1 LKLNPKLVALIAIL
15 LIVTVGTVVVFQP
28 FLGQNTTLSIS
39 QIYVDPQ
46 GGAVGDEWRGSYWN
60 ILTYINANDDLAGVV
75 LPEGQKTS
83 ITFDGAVQQLES
95 GAKVEIKIDPQ
106 TPYLIRDIQEKTVA
120 VAPPAKSNDGGQ
132 TVSALDLRYYG
143 WAELSWR
150 IYTPFVVSVYK
161 DGSLVGS
168 KTLNMQ
174 GQSQVQTISTSEG
187 EIRIENLGVLGGQYL
202 SPNTPSQISIFKG
215 APYVYD
221 WAQIQSMVNYA
232 SGGSDTYAKYW
243 YGMTLQNGYAVSPT
257 IIINM
262 QATTIF
268 NGYPGWLGSGG
279 NPSPVRPVLFTNDKT
294 SLPVEKRSFSCL
306 TEWLQSKGVAN
317 LASSLFNTRDTG
329 DSGALWQSAS
339 FVTDTNGQTALKL
352 EIPWGAF
359 GTPLVNIRVPTEL
372 ADTWIERPIVTQT
385 SVSAVWVASNTK
397 YSDLQGSLR
406 IACTL
411 TNAGSAT
418 GSALV
423 EVQSGNSKLSITPL
437 QMTVNNLV
445 PNVPQTVYFDATNLG
460 VEDQIDDIPV
470 TIIVKDTYTGGE
482 TGRDTIYGTLLPTLT
497 SGTTTIRIRAVEKGT
512 DNPIVGLQLRLVL
525 PSMEPRTVFTGAG
538 GETGTVT
545 LATPQGGAF
554 IGDISIQSE
563 DTFDYKGSYMTFH
576 IASATSYSVTLEVER
591 KDTPYP
597 VQGLDLWVWLAIG
610 AVISVVIVV
619 FAYVAVKKKSKRRR
633 R

>member
-1 LKLNPKLVALIAIL
+1 LKLNPKLVALVAIL
-15 LIVTVGTVVVFQP
+15 LIVTVGAVVVFQP
-28 FLGQNTTLSIS
+28 FLGQNTTLNVS

-46 GGAVGDEWRGSYWN
+46 GSAVGDEWRGSYWN

-75 LPEGQKTS
+75 LPEDQKTS
-83 ITFDGAVQQLES
+83 ITFNGAVQQLES
-95 GAKVEIKIDPQ
+95 GAKVEVKIDPQ
-106 TPYLIRDIQEKTVA
+106 TPYLIRDIQENTKP
-120 VAPPAKSNDGGQ
+120 VAPPAKSNEGGQ
-132 TVSALDLRYYG
+132 TVTGLDLRYYG
-143 WAELSWR
+143 WAEPTWR
-150 IYTPFVVSVYK
+150 IYTPFVVSIYK

-187 EIRIENLGVLGGQYL
+187 EVRIENLGVLGGQYL

-215 APYVYD
+215 APNVYD
-221 WAQIQSMVNYA
+221 WAQIQNMVVYT
-232 SGGSDTYAKYW
+232 SGSTDTYAKYW
-243 YGMTLQNGYAVSPT
+243 YGMALQNGYAVSPV
-257 IIINM
+257 IILQM
-262 QATTIF
+262 QATTIY
-268 NGYPGWLGSGG
+268 NGFPGWLGSGG

-317 LASSLFNTRDTG
+317 LAGSLFNTRATG

-385 SVSAVWVASNTK
+385 SVSAVWMSTNTK
-397 YSDLQGSLR
+397 YGDLQGSLR
-406 IACTL
+406 IAVTL
-411 TNAGSAT
+411 TNKGSVT
-418 GSALV
+418 GGTLL

-437 QMTVNNLV
+437 SMTVNNLA
-445 PNVPQTVYFDATNLG
+445 PNVPQTVYFDCTNLG

-470 TIIVKDTYTGGE
+470 TIIAKDTYTGGE

-497 SGTTTIRIRAVEKGT
+497 SGTTTLNIRAVEKGT
-512 DNPIVGLQLRLVL
+512 DNPIVGLQLRVVL
-525 PSMEPRTVFTGAG
+525 PSMEPKTVFTGVG
-538 GETGTVT
+538 GETGPVT
-545 LATPQGGAF
+545 LSTPQGGAY
-554 IGDISIQSE
+554 IGSVVIQSE
-563 DTFDYKGSYMTFH
+563 DTFDYKAAYLTYNV
-576 IASATSYSVTLEVER
+576 ASASSYSVTLEVER
-591 KDTPYP
+591 KDTDYP
-597 VQGLDLWVWLAIG
+597 TTGLDLWVWLAIG
-610 AVISVVIVV
+610 AVISVVILVA
-619 FAYVAVKKKSKRRR
+619 AYLVVKKKGKRRR